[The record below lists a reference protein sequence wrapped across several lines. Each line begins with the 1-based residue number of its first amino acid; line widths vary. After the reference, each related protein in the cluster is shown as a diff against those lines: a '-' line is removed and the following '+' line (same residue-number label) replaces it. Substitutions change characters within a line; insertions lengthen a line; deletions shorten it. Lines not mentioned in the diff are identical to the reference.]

1 MSLLAVEGID
11 VFYGDVQAVVKLLL
25 RALSEPID
33 IG

>member
-1 MSLLAVEGID
+1 MVD
-11 VFYGDVQAVVKLLL
+11 YGDVQAVVKLLL